1 VAALLNQAQAGQA
14 QAEQVA
20 ALLTQGAEHLGQAEW
35 SQAAVAYRQA
45 LALVPDHPEALA
57 RLAEAERQEQITKL
71 ITAARS
77 HLEAE
82 CWSEAVAGFQAVL
95 ELDPAHA
102 EATRQLAGAQAQLER
117 QQAEERARREEEA
130 RQAELA
136 RRYAKADEAAQA
148 GNWSKAIEGFQA
160 VLELDASYQDAP
172 ARLAQAREALAAEE
186 AARQRE
192 AQLAGLY
199 AQALE
204 HLQVQ
209 RWREAIEGFRA
220 VVAIDPDYGDPTQ
233 GSAATLLARAR
244 QEKDLAEL
252 PPSPAARPRKPTT
265 LPEEIR
271 PRGKPKDLP
280 R

>member
-1 VAALLNQAQAGQA
+1 V
-14 QAEQVA
+14 
-20 ALLTQGAEHLGQAEW
+20 
-35 SQAAVAYRQA
+35 YRQV
-45 LALVPDHPEALA
+45 LALVPDHPGALA
-57 RLAEAERQEQITKL
+57 RLAEAEQQEQIRTL
-71 ITAARS
+71 YTTAQG
-77 HLEAE
+77 HLAAGR
-82 CWSEAVAGFQAVL
+82 WSEAIEGFRAVL
-95 ELDPAHA
+95 ELDPANDQA
-102 EATRQLAGAQAQLER
+102 IKQLAQAQAQLER
-117 QQAEERARREEEA
+117 QEAEERTRREEEA

-136 RRYAKADEAAQA
+136 RRYAEADEAAQA

-160 VLELDASYQDAP
+160 VLRLDASYRDAP
-172 ARLAQAREALAAEE
+172 ARLAQAREALAAEVT
-186 AARQRE
+186 ARQRE